1 MKFNGK
7 FPIRDKGDDYE
18 KSEAKIFITIFYN

>member
-7 FPIRDKGDDYE
+7 FPIIVKGYDYE
-18 KSEAKIFITIFYN
+18 KSEAKIFITIFYY